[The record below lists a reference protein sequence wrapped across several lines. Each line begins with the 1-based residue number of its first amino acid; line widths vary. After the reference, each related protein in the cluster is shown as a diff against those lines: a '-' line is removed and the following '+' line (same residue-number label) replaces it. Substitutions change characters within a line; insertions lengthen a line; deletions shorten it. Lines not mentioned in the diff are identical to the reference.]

1 MFNLISIYRIQR
13 WFYRHRIPVIPKLI
27 QLLIFLIYNS
37 KITGDSII
45 GKGSYFV
52 CKGISVVLI
61 PGTKIGNNCVLG
73 LRFSTV
79 RKFPYKDVPQ
89 IGNNVWCGPNC
100 VIAGPVIIED
110 DVIIAGNS
118 FVDKSVPKGAIVAG
132 TPAKIIGW
140 RKNLSYDIEQNPK
153 YKEGTMPFLQDNK

>member
-1 MFNLISIYRIQR
+1 MFNLVSIYRIQR
-13 WFYRHRIPVIPKLI
+13 WFYHHRIPVIPQLI

-132 TPAKIIGW
+132 SPAKIIGW

>member
-1 MFNLISIYRIQR
+1 MFNLVSIYRIQR

-140 RKNLSYDIEQNPK
+140 RKNLSYNIEQNPK
-153 YKEGTMPFLQDNK
+153 YKEGTMPFLQNNK

>member
-1 MFNLISIYRIQR
+1 MFQFIIFNVGFTAIGFQL
-13 WFYRHRIPVIPKLI
+13 FIPKLI

-140 RKNLSYDIEQNPK
+140 RKNLSYNIEQNPK
-153 YKEGTMPFLQDNK
+153 YKEGTMPFLQNNK

>member
-140 RKNLSYDIEQNPK
+140 RKNLSYNIEQNPK
-153 YKEGTMPFLQDNK
+153 YKEGTMPFLQNNK

>member
-1 MFNLISIYRIQR
+1 MFNLVSIYRIQR
-13 WFYRHRIPVIPKLI
+13 WFYRHRIPVIPQLI

-37 KITGDSII
+37 KITGDSMI

-140 RKNLSYDIEQNPK
+140 RKNLSYNIEQNPK